1 LTEAP
6 FSSNSRTSS
15 NFPAADARWRAVS
28 PAWFRRLILFN
39 RFAENGELRVGVMDD
54 GCTDSDD
61 PRLDRVDAVDMDD
74 SLERADRTSI
84 SSPISSP
91 IERLRFLDAGAVI
104 VVFILASAAAFA
116 FRLPVAGDLE
126 VLLRAVVSLDDEVVV
141 ERVWRDGGDR
151 SGDICISCLIAL

>member
-1 LTEAP
+1 MAAQILTTHDLTELTP
-6 FSSNSRTSS
+6 STWMNMPSPNGTPTCGSPSS
-15 NFPAADARWRAVS
+15 
-28 PAWFRRLILFN
+28 
-39 RFAENGELRVGVMDD
+39 G
-54 GCTDSDD
+54 
-61 PRLDRVDAVDMDD
+61 
-74 SLERADRTSI
+74 
-84 SSPISSP
+84 SPISSP

-151 SGDICISCLIAL
+151 SGVICISCLIAL

>member
-1 LTEAP
+1 
-6 FSSNSRTSS
+6 
-15 NFPAADARWRAVS
+15 
-28 PAWFRRLILFN
+28 
-39 RFAENGELRVGVMDD
+39 MDD

-116 FRLPVAGDLE
+116 FRLPVAGNLE

-151 SGDICISCLIAL
+151 SGVICISCLIAL

>member
-1 LTEAP
+1 
-6 FSSNSRTSS
+6 
-15 NFPAADARWRAVS
+15 
-28 PAWFRRLILFN
+28 
-39 RFAENGELRVGVMDD
+39 MDD

-84 SSPISSP
+84 SSPI
-91 IERLRFLDAGAVI
+91 ERLRFLDAGAVI

-116 FRLPVAGDLE
+116 FRLPVAGNLE

-151 SGDICISCLIAL
+151 SGVICISCLIAL